1 MSSASLLRRPALALL
16 LLAAAAAPAWAA
28 DYEIKL
34 VRTAK
39 VGDHYAVTSKGAM
52 EQHMTMTMGG
62 APMPARDQVIA
73 AQLSA
78 KAEVLAVTADGRET
92 TTAFT
97 VTTSSV
103 TRAGV
108 PGELV
113 PAGTVIKADSTGG
126 KTAFSVGGA
135 PAAPELAQALE
146 VLIHLS
152 KPTGKSDDDI
162 FGSKS
167 RHAVGDSWPAD
178 VAAAAADLAKEGKM
192 QVDPTQLSG
201 KTTLVEL
208 VPGSAPALRITAAMD
223 LGKVG
228 VPLPPGMAMTTSN
241 FTAHFSG
248 LFPVDVSK
256 RSLAQSMSM
265 EGHFDCAGQVQG
277 KDMTMTMVMK
287 QAIDATFT
295 Y

>member
-1 MSSASLLRRPALALL
+1 
-16 LLAAAAAPAWAA
+16 
-28 DYEIKL
+28 
-34 VRTAK
+34 
-39 VGDHYAVTSKGAM
+39 
-52 EQHMTMTMGG
+52 MTLTVGG
-62 APMPARDQVIA
+62 AATPPRDTVIA
-73 AQLSA
+73 AELAA

-126 KTAFSVGGA
+126 KTAFSVNGA
-135 PAAPELAQALE
+135 PAAPELAQALD

-162 FGSKS
+162 FGSKA

-178 VAAAAADLAKEGKM
+178 VATAAADLAKEGKL

-208 VPGSAPALRITAAMD
+208 VPGSGAPALRITAAMD

-228 VPLPPGMAMTTSN
+228 MPLPPGMAITSSN

-265 EGHFDCAGQVQG
+265 EGHFECAGQVQG